1 MAAWQIAAV
10 EVEANVRMSRCVLT
24 VEGFMDGNL
33 AVAGMDLD

>member
-10 EVEANVRMSRCVLT
+10 EVEANVRMSRSVLI

-33 AVAGMDLD
+33 VAAVMNLD